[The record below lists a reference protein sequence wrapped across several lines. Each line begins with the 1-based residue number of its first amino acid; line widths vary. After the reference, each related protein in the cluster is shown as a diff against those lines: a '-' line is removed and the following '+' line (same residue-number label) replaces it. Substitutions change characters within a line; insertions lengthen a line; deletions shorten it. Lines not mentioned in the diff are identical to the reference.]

1 MNPYY
6 YSPQRYTQAEAAA
19 LALALRQLGQLS
31 AQPSAKAID
40 RALSVFE
47 SRHGYRPEL
56 TPELRQAVRL
66 RCGQMFALQLIG
78 TPIPSFGHA
87 QANRAASTLRAA

>member
-6 YSPQRYTQAEAAA
+6 YSPERYTQAQAAA

-31 AQPSAKAID
+31 AQPSAQVID

-47 SRHGYRPEL
+47 SRHGHRPEL
-56 TPELRQAVRL
+56 TPELRQALRNRL
-66 RCGQMFALQLIG
+66 GQMVALQMIDE
-78 TPIPSFGHA
+78 PMPSFGHA
-87 QANRAASTLRAA
+87 QSNRAASTLRAA